1 MSSDDIS
8 FGRCSVREMNGLESR
23 QTCKEQIRDVKITI
37 GEIMELPCVKITRS
51 FLIDINNQKIGF
63 YYQV

>member
-1 MSSDDIS
+1 
-8 FGRCSVREMNGLESR
+8 MNGLESR

-37 GEIMELPCVKITRS
+37 GEIMELPFVKITRS

-63 YYQV
+63 YYQVWV